1 MCDNGL
7 KATKLLFCFH
17 VFVYYLFCF
26 WWWNKMVVWLKVCL
40 TERSAHEF
48 ILTFWMYNPVTPNRP
63 RHLTGMQAPF
73 LLVSLSLAHTA
84 SPHTICGPAQPC
96 PARLQPCFVSSS
108 RAARSCSQHCS
119 SVNKR
124 LPFSTPLLPTSLL
137 KTVRERR
144 RRKGEKGG
152 EVVSLLVES

>member
-1 MCDNGL
+1 MEQKSLSDRKC
-7 KATKLLFCFH
+7 A
-17 VFVYYLFCF
+17 
-26 WWWNKMVVWLKVCL
+26 
-40 TERSAHEF
+40 RSAHEF
-48 ILTFWMYNPVTPNRP
+48 ICDFLIVQSS
-63 RHLTGMQAPF
+63 HSKQAEASHWNAG
-73 LLVSLSLAHTA
+73 LLPPCLSLCYPT

-96 PARLQPCFVSSS
+96 PARLQPCFVSSY

-124 LPFSTPLLPTSLL
+124 LPFSLPLLPTSLL

-152 EVVSLLVES
+152 EVDLLLVES